1 MALYASLLGGIG
13 LFLLGMLLMS
23 DGLKAAAGASLQR
36 ILERMTGTRFRAVA
50 SGALL
55 TGIVQSSSATTLVT
69 IGFVSAGLLSFTSA
83 FGVLIGANIGT
94 TSTGWIVALL
104 GLRLNLGQVALP
116 LIGVGA
122 LMRLLSHGRTAH
134 LGMALAGFGLLFVGI
149 ESLRSGMEG
158 IASQVD
164 LSGLTG
170 RTFGGKLLLV
180 GVGALMT
187 VVLQSSSAA
196 IALTLTAVHQ
206 GALELDQAAYLVI
219 GQNVGTTVKALLA
232 GIGGTLPARRTAIA
246 HLVFNV
252 IAGGMA
258 FVALHPILN
267 AIVWAEGL
275 AGTTDPALALTLFHT
290 VYNILGAML
299 VLPFLDVLA
308 RKIVAWVPDHQPALV
323 RNLDKSLYDVP
334 VIALRAAHETLQ
346 SLSRKTFALTQQ
358 RLKGPV
364 PVALLD
370 ELAQALEATH
380 AFLGALHMH
389 RDDAR
394 LYASRLAALH
404 AGDHLARMLRALRQS
419 EHTMDEHDAP
429 VLEMTQRALE
439 GQFDEAHAERLAQSS
454 HALATQRKERRV
466 AVLQETAVG
475 HVPPAQALARLD
487 GLRYADRLLY
497 HAWRTVHH
505 LAHPDAETDAF
516 RPQSDGEFEG

>member
-23 DGLKAAAGASLQR
+23 DGLKAAAGSSLQR
-36 ILERMTGTRFRAVA
+36 ILERMTGTRLRAVA

-69 IGFVSAGLLSFTSA
+69 IGFVSAGLLSFSSA
-83 FGVLIGANIGT
+83 FGVLVGANIGT

-149 ESLRSGMEG
+149 ETLRSSMEG
-158 IASQVD
+158 VAAQVD

-170 RTFGGKLLLV
+170 ATFGGKVLLV
-180 GVGALMT
+180 AVGALMT

-196 IALTLTAVHQ
+196 VALTLTAVHQ

-252 IAGGMA
+252 IAGVLA
-258 FVALHPILN
+258 FVALRPILH
-267 AIVWAEGL
+267 AILWAEGL
-275 AGTTDPALALTLFHT
+275 AGTTDPALALTIFHT
-290 VYNILGAML
+290 IYNVLGAMV
-299 VLPFLDVLA
+299 VLPFLDTIA
-308 RKIVAWVPDHQPALV
+308 TYIVKWVPDRQPALV
-323 RNLDKSLYDVP
+323 RNLDKSLYGVP
-334 VIALRAAHETLQ
+334 VIAVRAAHETLQ
-346 SLSRKTFALTQQ
+346 NLSRKTFSLTER
-358 RLKGPV
+358 RLKGNV
-364 PVALLD
+364 PEAEID
-370 ELAQALEATH
+370 ELSQALEATH

-389 RDDAR
+389 HDDAKM
-394 LYASRLAALH
+394 YASRLAALH
-404 AGDHLARMLRALRQS
+404 AGDHLGRLLRALRQT
-419 EHTMDEHDAP
+419 EHAIDPKDAT
-429 VLEMTQRALE
+429 VLELAHRALD
-439 GQFDEAHAERLAQSS
+439 GLYDEDHADRLAQSS
-454 HALATQRKERRV
+454 KDLASQRKALRV

-475 HVPPAQALARLD
+475 RVPPAQALSRLD

-497 HAWRTVHH
+497 HAWRAVHH
-505 LAHPDAETDAF
+505 LAHPDAEADAF
-516 RPQSDGEFEG
+516 RPQSDSEFEG